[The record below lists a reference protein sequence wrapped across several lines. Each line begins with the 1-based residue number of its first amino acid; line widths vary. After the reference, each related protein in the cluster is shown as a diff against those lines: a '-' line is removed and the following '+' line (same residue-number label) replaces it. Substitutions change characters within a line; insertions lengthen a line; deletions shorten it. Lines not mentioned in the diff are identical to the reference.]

1 MNESLLN
8 KPALPAAPGTPAI
21 PMAGEMPLRSAVRR
35 FGFWVAVLAVL
46 FCVPLFQLVLLAVKV
61 DLYSHVPLMPLVSCY
76 MIWVTR
82 QRLPATACSSPRA
95 AALLAGVGTL
105 ALIAFGL
112 LLSQGTAM
120 PRNDSLALSISAF
133 VFFLI
138 AAAFLCFGW
147 GVMRIVAFPTALLFF
162 LIPFPT
168 VFKNGLEV
176 FLQHSSAEATAW
188 LLKLTPIPVHRVGVH
203 FTLPGITFQVAEEC
217 SGIRSS
223 FVLFITGL
231 IGGYMFLD
239 NPWHR
244 VWFALVTIPLGIIRN
259 GFRVLVI
266 SILCVYVGPEMIDSF
281 IHHQGGP
288 IFFVLSL
295 FPLFGL
301 LVLFRKREV
310 AAAKKRE
317 LEKPA

>member
-1 MNESLLN
+1 M
-8 KPALPAAPGTPAI
+8 G
-21 PMAGEMPLRSAVRR
+21 GEVPFRSAVRR
-35 FGFWVAVLAVL
+35 FGIWVAILGVL

-61 DLYSHVPLMPLVSCY
+61 DLYSHVPLMPLVSFY

-82 QRLPATACSSPRA
+82 QRLPATARSSPRSA
-95 AALLAGVGTL
+95 AFLAGVGTL
-105 ALIAFGL
+105 VLIAYGL
-112 LLSQGTAM
+112 LLSQVTAM
-120 PRNDSLALSISAF
+120 PRNDSLALSIGSF

-138 AAAFLCFGW
+138 AAAFLCFGC
-147 GVMRIVAFPTALLFF
+147 GVMRIVAFPTALIFF

-176 FLQHSSAEATAW
+176 FLQHGSAEATAW
-188 LLKLTPIPVHRVGVH
+188 LLKLTPMPVHRDGVV
-203 FTLPGITFQVAEEC
+203 FDLPGITIRVAEEC

-231 IGGYMFLD
+231 IGGYMFLG
-239 NPWHR
+239 NPWYR
-244 VWFALVTIPLGIIRN
+244 FWFALVTIPLGIIRN

-266 SILCVYVGPEMIDSF
+266 ALLCVYVGPEMIHSF

-295 FPLFGL
+295 LPLFGL
-301 LVLFRKREV
+301 LVLLRNREV

>member
-1 MNESLLN
+1 MNESLIN
-8 KPALPAAPGTPAI
+8 KSALPAAPGTPAI
-21 PMAGEMPLRSAVRR
+21 PMAGEIPLRSAVHR
-35 FGFWVAVLAVL
+35 FCFWAAALVVL
-46 FCVPLFQLVLLAVKV
+46 FCVPLLQLVLLAVKV

-147 GVMRIVAFPTALLFF
+147 GVMRIVAFPAALLFF
-162 LIPFPT
+162 LVPFPT

-244 VWFALVTIPLGIIRN
+244 VWFA
-259 GFRVLVI
+259 
-266 SILCVYVGPEMIDSF
+266 
-281 IHHQGGP
+281 
-288 IFFVLSL
+288 
-295 FPLFGL
+295 
-301 LVLFRKREV
+301 
-310 AAAKKRE
+310 
-317 LEKPA
+317 